1 MPLYMNSNKIE
12 LNVKNSYKKL
22 QWTLQ
27 EQNEKD
33 ISFFTQKFNISDIL
47 AKILINRGIND
58 AESMQ
63 NFLYPKIK
71 NLMPDPFLL
80 KDMDR
85 AAKRIVESIINKEK
99 IVIYADYDVDGA
111 TSSALLKR
119 FFKDLGVEASVY
131 IPCRFNEGYGPNVN
145 AFEKLIKQGN
155 DLIITTDCGTVAF
168 EPIKYAQDMGVDVIV
183 IDHHLALEKLPECYA
198 VINPNRLDDEF
209 KFKNIAAV
217 GVVFFVVTAV
227 RSVLRE
233 QDFFHKVEN
242 PEPNL
247 IDYLDLVALG
257 TVCDVMPLIDINRA
271 FVQHGLKLINKK
283 KNLGLKILANLAN
296 INKRS
301 ESYHLG
307 YIFGPRINAGGRV
320 GKGYLGSILLSTES
334 HEEAHKIA
342 LSLEKYNKQRK
353 AIEST
358 TLEEAI
364 ECIKLKDIENNSI
377 LLAYG
382 KNWHLGILGI
392 LASKIKE
399 KYQKPTLVISLNDG
413 IGKGSARSIKGIDIG
428 MNISIAKEEGLLIE
442 GGGHEMAGGFS
453 IEEDKIEMFYS
464 FLLSRVLGKDNHKTI
479 FKQAKELKVDALI
492 SVDSVNNNLFD
503 DLKIAEPFGQGN
515 ERPRFMISNAII
527 CKVCKMSVNHL
538 IIIIKDNIYNK
549 SSKNLKCIL
558 FNAINNDKCSSIFKS
573 IGKKINLI
581 GYLQVNYFNENMIDF
596 IIEDLSIG
604 E

>member
-1 MPLYMNSNKIE
+1 MPL
-12 LNVKNSYKKL
+12 
-22 QWTLQ
+22 
-27 EQNEKD
+27 
-33 ISFFTQKFNISDIL
+33 
-47 AKILINRGIND
+47 
-58 AESMQ
+58 
-63 NFLYPKIK
+63 
-71 NLMPDPFLL
+71 
-80 KDMDR
+80 
-85 AAKRIVESIINKEK
+85 
-99 IVIYADYDVDGA
+99 
-111 TSSALLKR
+111 
-119 FFKDLGVEASVY
+119 
-131 IPCRFNEGYGPNVN
+131 
-145 AFEKLIKQGN
+145 
-155 DLIITTDCGTVAF
+155 
-168 EPIKYAQDMGVDVIV
+168 
-183 IDHHLALEKLPECYA
+183 
-198 VINPNRLDDEF
+198 
-209 KFKNIAAV
+209 V
-217 GVVFFVVTAV
+217 G
-227 RSVLRE
+227 
-233 QDFFHKVEN
+233 
-242 PEPNL
+242 
-247 IDYLDLVALG
+247 
-257 TVCDVMPLIDINRA
+257 INRA

-334 HEEAHKIA
+334 HEEAQKIA

-353 AIEST
+353 AIESI

-364 ECIKLKDIENNSI
+364 ECIKLKNIENNSI

-464 FLLSRVLGKDNHKTI
+464 FLLSRVLGKDNHQTI

-515 ERPRFMISNAII
+515 ERPRFMISDAII

-558 FNAINNDKCSSIFKS
+558 FNAINNDKYSNIFKS

-596 IIEDLSIG
+596 IIEDFSIG

>member
-1 MPLYMNSNKIE
+1 MHLYMNSNKIE
-12 LNVKNSYKKL
+12 LNVKNSYKKF

-47 AKILINRGIND
+47 AKVLINRGIND

-71 NLMPDPFLL
+71 NLMPDPFLF
-80 KDMDR
+80 KDMDK
-85 AAKRIVESIINKEK
+85 AAKRIAKSIINKEK

-111 TSSALLKR
+111 TSSALLKK
-119 FFKDLGVEASVY
+119 FLKDLGVEASVY
-131 IPCRFNEGYGPNVN
+131 IPCRFNEGYGPNIS
-145 AFEKLIKQGN
+145 AFQKLIEQGS

-183 IDHHLALEKLPECYA
+183 IDHHLALERLPECYA

-217 GVVFFVVTAV
+217 GVVFFVITAV
-227 RSVLRE
+227 RSILRE
-233 QDFFHKVEN
+233 QNFFNQLKN
-242 PEPNL
+242 TEPNL
-247 IDYLDLVALG
+247 IEYLDLVALG
-257 TVCDVMPLIDINRA
+257 TVCDVMPLVGINRA

-334 HEEAHKIA
+334 HEEAQKIA

-353 AIEST
+353 AIESI

-364 ECIKLKDIENNSI
+364 ECIKLKNIANNSI

-464 FLLSRVLGKDNHKTI
+464 FLLSRVLGKDNHQTI

-515 ERPRFMISNAII
+515 ERPRFMISGAII

-558 FNAINNDKCSSIFKS
+558 FNAINNDKYSNIFKS

-581 GYLQVNYFNENMIDF
+581 GYLQVNYFNENIIDF
-596 IIEDLSIG
+596 IIEDFSIG